1 LTTLWTK
8 ITDESKAFN
17 NEDRVLLRNSI
28 QNLNKNIQGCHVVVS
43 NISNIL
49 YLANMDIRQM
59 SPKMIDEMGV
69 DLEDDEQMH
78 VFEGLRK
85 TNDRLNE
92 KLAQTNK

>member
-1 LTTLWTK
+1 
-8 ITDESKAFN
+8 
-17 NEDRVLLRNSI
+17 
-28 QNLNKNIQGCHVVVS
+28 
-43 NISNIL
+43 
-49 YLANMDIRQM
+49 
-59 SPKMIDEMGV
+59 MGV